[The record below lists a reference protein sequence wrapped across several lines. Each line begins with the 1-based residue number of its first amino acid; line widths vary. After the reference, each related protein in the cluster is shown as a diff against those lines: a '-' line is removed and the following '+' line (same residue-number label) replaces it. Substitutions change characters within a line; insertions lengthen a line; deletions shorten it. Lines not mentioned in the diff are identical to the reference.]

1 MQTSFCLLLLTFATV
16 MSKDEPVAGLFPPG
30 TDYHVSV
37 FFENTVQFCILYVL
51 KSFFPQN
58 HEKPTGS
65 PLKVYG
71 QLNLRNIQGVD
82 DAKMVIS
89 LEISLRCK
97 DHKSRISSWQ
107 TFSSQAVLDGRAP
120 RSLPQGTRQASRP
133 SPQRPLLPS
142 WVRPCQQDLRPPQ
155 VRSRHPPG
163 VEA

>member
-89 LEISLRCK
+89 LEISLRCL
-97 DHKSRISSWQ
+97 DHKTGTGSFPVAEYFPSGCTGWTSGSS
-107 TFSSQAVLDGRAP
+107 
-120 RSLPQGTRQASRP
+120 TRLKNLQSIP
-133 SPQRPLLPS
+133 TLSPET
-142 WVRPCQQDLRPPQ
+142 
-155 VRSRHPPG
+155 HP
-163 VEA
+163 AKL